1 MYMNRKTKIII
12 SVVLGIALIAGG
24 WLYIDYKMYCK
35 TYFPNDTVINGIDCS
50 GMTVEMANKALT
62 KEWNSKK
69 ITIAQDDEEMNV
81 LDNFDFVYDIDGH
94 LKKIRDKGYQFPLY
108 IMLCKKNENLT
119 IPMTPTELPDD
130 FIEQIDA
137 LPIYEQE
144 EEIQTEDAYIDM
156 RSHDLDIIPEVYGNN
171 IDKTSVES
179 TLVDMIS
186 SGTWSLDYQEEDFYE
201 KPKVKQDSQ
210 ELLDRQ
216 SYCKKYLAHKIS
228 YQFGSDSYL
237 ISPAEM
243 DSMMTADENG
253 KITINQEAVETFVAD
268 LAANHDT
275 LNTDRL
281 FPSTSRGNVMVYGGT
296 YGYQIN
302 QEEEVEQLSAD
313 LKGLKDVSREP
324 VYAQEGWGW
333 ENNGFGSTYVEV
345 DLSLQKLFY
354 YQNGQLIMSCP
365 FVSGNIANDYGT
377 ITGAFQIVYMTTDV
391 TLKGGSKKKKT
402 YYESHVDYWMPF
414 YADYGLHDADWR
426 SSFGGSIY
434 RTDGSHGCVNMPPA
448 SAAQLYNY
456 ISPGTPVI
464 VFY

>member
-1 MYMNRKTKIII
+1 MSKRTKIII

-35 TYFPNDTVINGIDCS
+35 TYFPNNTVINGVDCS
-50 GMTVEMANKALT
+50 GMTVKMANKVLT
-62 KEWNSKK
+62 KEWNSKEVT
-69 ITIAQDDEEMNV
+69 ITQEEEELAV
-81 LDNFDFVYDIDGH
+81 LKDLDFVYDINDQ
-94 LKKIRDKGYQFPLY
+94 LKEIRNKGYQFPLY
-108 IMLCKKNENLT
+108 TLLCKKNADLT
-119 IPMTPTELPDD
+119 VSMKPAEMTDS
-130 FIEQIDA
+130 FSEQIDA

-144 EEIQTEDAYIDM
+144 NEVQTEDAYIDM
-156 RSHDLDIIPEVYGNN
+156 SSHDLEIIPEVYGNN
-171 IDKTSVES
+171 IDKSSVEA
-179 TLVDMIS
+179 TLLDMIAS
-186 SGTWSLDYQEEDFYE
+186 NIWSLDYHEENFYE
-201 KPKVKQDSQ
+201 QPKVKQDSQ

-216 SYCKKYLAHKIS
+216 DYCKKYLAHKIT
-228 YQFGSDSYL
+228 YEFGSDSYL
-237 ISPAEM
+237 LSPEEM
-243 DSMMTADENG
+243 DGMMTADESG
-253 KITINQEAVETFVAD
+253 KITINQKAVEAFVAD

-275 LNTDRL
+275 LDTDRL

-302 QEEEVEQLSAD
+302 QAGEVEQLSAD
-313 LKGLKDVSREP
+313 LEGLQDVSREP

-345 DLSLQKLFY
+345 DLSMQKLYY
-354 YQNGQLIMSCP
+354 YQNGKQMMSCP
-365 FVSGNIANDYGT
+365 FVSGDMSKNHGT
-377 ITGAFQIVYMTTDV
+377 VTGAFQIVYMTTDV

-426 SSFGGSIY
+426 AEFGGKIY
-434 RTDGSHGCVNMPPA
+434 RTNGSHGCVNMPPA